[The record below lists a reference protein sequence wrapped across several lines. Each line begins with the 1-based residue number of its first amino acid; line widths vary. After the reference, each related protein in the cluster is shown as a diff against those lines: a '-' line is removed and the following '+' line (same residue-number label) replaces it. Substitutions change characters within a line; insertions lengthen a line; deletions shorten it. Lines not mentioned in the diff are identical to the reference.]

1 MISSGLDLVHL
12 ERKVTEGS
20 DEILLRSSSF
30 LNTIEQFTIKTSLDA
45 ISGSQI
51 YVDDL

>member
-1 MISSGLDLVHL
+1 VISPGLDLVHL
-12 ERKVTEGS
+12 ERKVTEGT

-45 ISGSQI
+45 IAGGQV